1 MVKSR
6 KHQTKIVG
14 VTDFHVFLVARKVN
28 GLEFFLFFCLF
39 GSCRISF
46 SFVCKCRNV
55 ASILEAIASRLPNC
69 RPLNET
75 QSGQSNCV
83 HQESQSPNT
92 LYTHTTCASRIV
104 SRGKVNELTV
114 AQSGPPAASWLLIP
128 YKANGMLYCVCDI
141 DVDQEIRVICIFRD
155 A

>member
-14 VTDFHVFLVARKVN
+14 VADFHVFLVARKVN
-28 GLEFFLFFCLF
+28 GLEFFLLFFSSVFSVRAVYRLV
-39 GSCRISF
+39 SF
-46 SFVCKCRNV
+46 ANV
-55 ASILEAIASRLPNC
+55 AMWSALGLASILEAIASRLPNC

-83 HQESQSPNT
+83 HQESQSPST
-92 LYTHTTCASRIV
+92 LYTQHTTCASRIV

-114 AQSGPPAASWLLIP
+114 AQSGPPAVS
-128 YKANGMLYCVCDI
+128 
-141 DVDQEIRVICIFRD
+141 
-155 A
+155 